1 MPKGISDKDAI
12 EKAKQFLG
20 REGCLVAGVIES
32 YKRGDAHFV
41 KANVKKDL
49 LFNYI
54 ATVRVDANTGDCRL
68 SRLSK

>member
-1 MPKGISDKDAI
+1 
-12 EKAKQFLG
+12 LG